1 MNDKDINNI
10 NSFDYAETEESM
22 NLYQIQKEL
31 KYNNNNTISID
42 KDFYVSAN

>member
-10 NSFDYAETEESM
+10 NSSDYAETEDSM
-22 NLYQIQKEL
+22 NLCQIQKEL
-31 KYNNNNTISID
+31 KYSDTISID